1 MNEPDANNYYWSCQ
15 AMIWRSVEDSVWDSI
30 LVDSLWL
37 SVWYPTRADVDDL
50 VGALVQGPLLGTC
63 TADFEEQTREFK

>member
-1 MNEPDANNYYWSCQ
+1 MPCADIDCWPCQ
-15 AMIWRSVEDSVWDSI
+15 YRIWYGVEDSVWDSI

-63 TADFEEQTREFK
+63 AADFEEQTREFK